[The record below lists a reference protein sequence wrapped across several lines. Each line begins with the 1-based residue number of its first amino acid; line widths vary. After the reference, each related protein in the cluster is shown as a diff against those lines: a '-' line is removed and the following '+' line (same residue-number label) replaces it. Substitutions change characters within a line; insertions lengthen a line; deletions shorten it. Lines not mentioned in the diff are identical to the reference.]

1 MLLKGE
7 YKTKHEFNRMRN
19 EGDVISARR
28 NFLARPSTNLA
39 FLLKNRFEWMN
50 EFIKPK
56 WKGMEVGAG
65 AGLSKL
71 FIKADN
77 FLLTDYAPN
86 EWLDV
91 KNVDALKTPF
101 HDGEFDFVVSSNM
114 IHHVPYPTQFFQEM
128 RRILKPGGVLLI
140 QEINTSFFMRFVLRL
155 MRHEGYSY
163 KVDVFNSAQ
172 ICTDEND
179 LWSANCAIPNL
190 LFDDM
195 RAFEKHFPYFKAEKK
210 GFSEFFLFLNSG
222 GVISKSPFIPLPI
235 LVLRGVEW
243 IDSILTFV
251 LPNIFALQRQ
261 LVLRKLN

>member
-1 MLLKGE
+1 
-7 YKTKHEFNRMRN
+7 
-19 EGDVISARR
+19 
-28 NFLARPSTNLA
+28 
-39 FLLKNRFEWMN
+39 MN
-50 EFIKPK
+50 EFIKPG

-71 FIKADN
+71 FIKSDN

-91 KNVDALKTPF
+91 KNVDALETPF
-101 HDGEFDFVVSSNM
+101 KDGEFDYVVSSNM

-140 QEINTSFFMRFVLRL
+140 QEINASFFMRLVLRL

-163 KVDVFNSAQ
+163 EVNVFDANQ
-172 ICTDEND
+172 VCTDAND

-190 LFDDM
+190 LFDDIRM
-195 RAFEKHFPYFKAEKK
+195 FEKHFPYFRVEKT
-210 GFSEFFLFLNSG
+210 GFSEFLLLLNSG
-222 GVISKSPFIPLPI
+222 GVISKSPFIPLPFPI
-235 LVLRGVEW
+235 LRGVKV
-243 IDSILTFV
+243 IDGILTR
-251 LPNIFALQRQ
+251 LSPNIFAMQRQ

>member
-1 MLLKGE
+1 
-7 YKTKHEFNRMRN
+7 
-19 EGDVISARR
+19 
-28 NFLARPSTNLA
+28 
-39 FLLKNRFEWMN
+39 MN
-50 EFIKPK
+50 EFIKPGSR
-56 WKGMEVGAG
+56 GMEVGAG

-71 FIKADN
+71 FIKSDN

-86 EWLDV
+86 DWLDV

-101 HDGEFDFVVSSNM
+101 HNGEFDFVVSSNM
-114 IHHVPYPTQFFQEM
+114 IHHVPYPTQFFEEI

-140 QEINTSFFMRFVLRL
+140 QEINASFFMRLVLRL

-163 KVDVFNSAQ
+163 DVNVFDANQ

-195 RAFEKHFPYFKAEKK
+195 RAFQAHFPYFKVEKT
-210 GFSEFFLFLNSG
+210 GFSEFFLLLNSG
-222 GVISKSPFIPLPI
+222 GVISKSPFIPLP
-235 LVLRGVEW
+235 LFVLYGIQW
-243 IDSILTFV
+243 IDSVLTRTF
-251 LPNIFALQRQ
+251 PGIFAMQRQ